1 MFQFLKRRQRKQ
13 PPPSKKS
20 HTPPRSKQPAGQPN
34 QTTQPKSELHA
45 RKVTAEPSKRP
56 QHPRTSTTPADQT
69 LKELGQKIQQ
79 LEKALEKLSDPQAG
93 FQNRV
98 TIQNL
103 HMKEPVLKEL
113 AFEMDQL
120 KLDEVS
126 GALNLG
132 NNFGVEVGQKPKKK
146 QSQSQRQKPSPDSEK
161 DEKTGFKKTSDGFR
175 FHFGED

>member
-1 MFQFLKRRQRKQ
+1 MFHFLKRRQRKQ
-13 PPPSKKS
+13 PPQSKKS
-20 HTPPRSKQPAGQPN
+20 QTPSRSKQPVGQPN
-34 QTTQPKSELHA
+34 QTTQPKSHLHA
-45 RKVTAEPSKRP
+45 RKAASERPKRP
-56 QHPRTSTTPADQT
+56 QHRRTSTTPADQT
-69 LKELGQKIQQ
+69 LKELSQKIQQ

-146 QSQSQRQKPSPDSEK
+146 QSQSQRQKRSSDSEGN
-161 DEKTGFKKTSDGFR
+161 EYAGFKKTSDGFR